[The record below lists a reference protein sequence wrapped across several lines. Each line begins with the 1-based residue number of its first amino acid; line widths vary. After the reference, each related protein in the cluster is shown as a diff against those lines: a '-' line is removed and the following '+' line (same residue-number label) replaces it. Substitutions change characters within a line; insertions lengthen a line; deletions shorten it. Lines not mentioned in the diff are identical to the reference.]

1 MNSGIRQVNLFDGP
15 LGPAQRALKQVHL
28 TNSGI
33 QKVKFPSAT
42 AQTAL
47 QTGSLD
53 EFRNSEGEIPV
64 RGHHRRR
71 RRRRALP
78 DAPDARLLP
87 TQRKPTQLADSIVAY
102 WVVVGSLAALM
113 LIGLLSVAAWQFRFA
128 LASTVRVGSPVALTF
143 VGLFSVRSLP
153 TIIITWNPQPF
164 PFERRHP
171 MRSPT
176 LEFWVRQPLATPLV
190 LDF

>member
-1 MNSGIRQVNLFDGP
+1 MIFVGSLIFDGCRWFS
-15 LGPAQRALKQVHL
+15 LGSHWHLGQRL
-28 TNSGI
+28 T
-33 QKVKFPSAT
+33 
-42 AQTAL
+42 
-47 QTGSLD
+47 SLIIIIIVIIIIIIITIVIIAMMMLMMLMGGD
-53 EFRNSEGEIPV
+53 DFR
-64 RGHHRRR
+64 
-71 RRRRALP
+71 
-78 DAPDARLLP
+78 
-87 TQRKPTQLADSIVAY
+87 

-128 LASTVRVGSPVALTF
+128 LASTVRVGSPVALIV

-153 TIIITWNPQPF
+153 TIIITWNPQPL